1 MVTMAT
7 TASQPDTDA
16 SRITVSIN
24 GGTILGKRQ
33 ASSDKYPKPVDIFY
47 AIPYATTLRFKPPT
61 PCVPVKSGSV
71 LDARHEGKHAP
82 QPVALFETE
91 EGILRVNVF
100 RSARDEG
107 APEEE
112 GEEGKEE
119 RGRDGD
125 SSRGCGGVSS
135 RRRLPVMVY
144 FHGGAY
150 NFGDPL
156 ERDLVSLVSWAGE
169 AEVDMV
175 VVSVGYRLGALGF
188 PHEVMEEGGGLNLGL
203 RDQRMG
209 VEWVRRWIGEFGG
222 EEGDVTMMGV
232 SAGGHSIG
240 HHLLHPR
247 RLPFTKAILESASP
261 TARCVLSAS
270 HPRVKAQHE
279 SFIRTL
285 RSQIAPHIP
294 VSSAPLNA
302 ILKAWTSVW
311 AEHEKTTTWPFQ
323 PLIDG
328 DIIPAGPLSSLE
340 ALPAASASSP
350 AVSILT
356 GFCTHEGTHF
366 VPTTAST
373 NAEFLR
379 FFKTLIPGLSDP
391 DLRAL
396 EELYP
401 DPVTHPNSPY
411 RNRSNTGTVPQ
422 DEQGGGG
429 GGGIAIGIGA
439 QFRRLYTAFG
449 HWAYICPI
457 LHTAHVLS
465 SKGHTVYLYEYAPIS
480 SPFGACSHGDQA
492 HVVAHEMDH
501 LCGYKGLGKT
511 AREMILRWSRFIGS
525 PTGDLGDLWPQY
537 GEGEGQQ
544 RLLVFGEGNDEG
556 AGGKGEGRP
565 VRMRVVSEEERR
577 VCEFWWR
584 IMGLSQGD
592 V

>member
-1 MVTMAT
+1 MA
-7 TASQPDTDA
+7 SHPDTDA
-16 SRITVSIN
+16 SSPVTVSVSIN

-33 ASSDKYPKPVDIFY
+33 ASSEKYPKPVDIFY
-47 AIPYATTLRFKPPT
+47 AIPYATTLRFQPPT
-61 PCVPVKSGSV
+61 ACVPVESGSV
-71 LDARHEGKHAP
+71 LDARHEGKNTP
-82 QPVALFETE
+82 QPMAPFETE

-100 RSARDEG
+100 RSVRDEG
-107 APEEE
+107 ALKEE
-112 GEEGKEE
+112 GE
-119 RGRDGD
+119 DGESD
-125 SSRGCGGVSS
+125 GPCGCGGALS

-169 AEVDMV
+169 GEGEADMV

-188 PHEVMEEGGGLNLGL
+188 PHEVMEEGGSLNLGL

-222 EEGDVTMMGV
+222 DGGDVTMMGV

-240 HHLLHPR
+240 HHLLHPH

-261 TARCVLSAS
+261 TARCVLSSS

-279 SFIRTL
+279 SFIRAL
-285 RSQIAPHIP
+285 RSHIAPHIP
-294 VSSAPLNA
+294 VSSAPLKA
-302 ILKAWTSVW
+302 ILKASASVW
-311 AEHEKTTTWPFQ
+311 AEHERTTTWPFQ

-328 DIIPAGPLSSLE
+328 DVIPKGPLSSLK
-340 ALPAASASSP
+340 AFPAASASSP
-350 AVSILT
+350 ATSILT

-366 VPTTAST
+366 VPATAST

-401 DPVTHPNSPY
+401 DPVTHPDSPY
-411 RNRSNTGTVPQ
+411 RNKSNTVTETVPQ
-422 DEQGGGG
+422 DEQGGLGLG
-429 GGGIAIGIGA
+429 LGLGIGA

-480 SPFGACSHGDQA
+480 APFGTCSHGDQA

-501 LCGYKGLGKT
+501 LRGYKGLGKT
-511 AREMILRWSRFIGS
+511 AREMTLRWSRFIGS

-565 VRMRVVSEEERR
+565 VRMRMVSEEERR

-584 IMGLSQGD
+584 IMGLSQGEC
-592 V
+592 VMGKF

>member
-1 MVTMAT
+1 
-7 TASQPDTDA
+7 
-16 SRITVSIN
+16 
-24 GGTILGKRQ
+24 
-33 ASSDKYPKPVDIFY
+33 
-47 AIPYATTLRFKPPT
+47 
-61 PCVPVKSGSV
+61 
-71 LDARHEGKHAP
+71 
-82 QPVALFETE
+82 
-91 EGILRVNVF
+91 
-100 RSARDEG
+100 
-107 APEEE
+107 
-112 GEEGKEE
+112 
-119 RGRDGD
+119 
-125 SSRGCGGVSS
+125 
-135 RRRLPVMVY
+135 
-144 FHGGAY
+144 
-150 NFGDPL
+150 
-156 ERDLVSLVSWAGE
+156 
-169 AEVDMV
+169 MV

-188 PHEVMEEGGGLNLGL
+188 PHEVMEEEEGSLNLGL

-222 EEGDVTMMGV
+222 DGGDVTMMGV

-240 HHLLHPR
+240 HHLLHPH

-261 TARCVLSAS
+261 TARCVLSSS

-279 SFIRTL
+279 SFIRAL
-285 RSQIAPHIP
+285 RSHIPPNIP
-294 VSSAPLNA
+294 VSSAPLKA
-302 ILKAWTSVW
+302 ILKAWASVW
-311 AEHEKTTTWPFQ
+311 TEHERTTTWPFQ

-328 DIIPAGPLSSLE
+328 DVIPEGPLSSLK
-340 ALPAASASSP
+340 AFPAASASSP
-350 AVSILT
+350 AMSILT

-366 VPTTAST
+366 VPATAST
-373 NAEFLR
+373 NTEFLR

-401 DPVTHPNSPY
+401 DPVTHPDSPY
-411 RNRSNTGTVPQ
+411 RNKSNTVTETVPQ
-422 DEQGGGG
+422 DKQGGLGLG
-429 GGGIAIGIGA
+429 LGIGA

-480 SPFGACSHGDQA
+480 APFGACSHGDQA

-501 LCGYKGLGKT
+501 LREYKGLGKT

-537 GEGEGQQ
+537 SEGEGQQ

>member
-1 MVTMAT
+1 MA
-7 TASQPDTDA
+7 SHPDTDA
-16 SRITVSIN
+16 SPVTVTVSIN

-33 ASSDKYPKPVDIFY
+33 ASSEKYPKPVDVFY
-47 AIPYATTLRFKPPT
+47 AIPYATTSRFKPPT
-61 PCVPVKSGSV
+61 PCVPVERGSV

-82 QPVALFETE
+82 QPMAPFDTE
-91 EGILRVNVF
+91 EGILRVNIF
-100 RSARDEG
+100 RTARDEG
-107 APEEE
+107 ALGEEE
-112 GEEGKEE
+112 EVEKE
-119 RGRDGD
+119 GD
-125 SSRGCGGVSS
+125 SSRGCGHVSS

-169 AEVDMV
+169 VDMV
-175 VVSVGYRLGALGF
+175 VVSVGYRLGVLGF
-188 PHEVMEEGGGLNLGL
+188 PHEVMEEGGSLNLGL

-222 EEGDVTMMGV
+222 EGRDVTMMGV

-240 HHLLHPR
+240 HHLLHPH

-261 TARCVLSAS
+261 TARCVLSVS
-270 HPRVKAQHE
+270 NPRVKAQHE
-279 SFIRTL
+279 SFIRAL
-285 RSQIAPHIP
+285 RSHIAPHIP
-294 VSSAPLNA
+294 VSSAPLKA
-302 ILKAWTSVW
+302 ILKSWASVW
-311 AEHEKTTTWPFQ
+311 TEHEKTTTWPFQ

-328 DIIPAGPLSSLE
+328 DVIPVGPLSSVE
-340 ALPAASASSP
+340 AFPTASASSP
-350 AVSILT
+350 AMSILT

-391 DLRAL
+391 DMRAL

-401 DPVTHPNSPY
+401 DPVTDPDSPY
-411 RNRSNTGTVPQ
+411 RNSNRSSNTGTVPQ
-422 DEQGGGG
+422 DEQGGLGLEVGG
-429 GGGIAIGIGA
+429 GGGIGA

-501 LCGYKGLGKT
+501 LQGYKGLCKT
-511 AREMILRWSRFIGS
+511 AWEMTLRWSRFIGS

-537 GEGEGQQ
+537 GEGEEQQ

-556 AGGKGEGRP
+556 AGGKGEGIP

-584 IMGLSQGD
+584 IMGLSQGGLCD
-592 V
+592 GKFWA